1 MTTNANSVSADEMKA
16 KLLEMGE
23 CARNA
28 SRKIANASPELK
40 NSWLTAMADALEKD
54 AEKLIAANEVDMKN
68 GAAKGLSS
76 AMLDRLKLD
85 PKRVKAMA
93 DGPIPRAKFSR
104 PPPAPTESGST
115 KFPFRS
121 A

>member
-40 NSWLTAMADALEKD
+40 NGWLTAWRM
-54 AEKLIAANEVDMKN
+54 
-68 GAAKGLSS
+68 
-76 AMLDRLKLD
+76 RLKKTRKNSL
-85 PKRVKAMA
+85 
-93 DGPIPRAKFSR
+93 
-104 PPPAPTESGST
+104 PPM
-115 KFPFRS
+115 RS
-121 A
+121 I